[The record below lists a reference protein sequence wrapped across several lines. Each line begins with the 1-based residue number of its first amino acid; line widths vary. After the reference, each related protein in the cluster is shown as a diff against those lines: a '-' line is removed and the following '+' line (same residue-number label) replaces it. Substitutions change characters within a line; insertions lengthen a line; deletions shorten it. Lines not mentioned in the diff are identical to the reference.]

1 MPYAFCLLPSAFC
14 LTPSATMQMEGYIAR
29 ARGLVEDAVALYRPR
44 RFALVLDVG
53 RLSALCLM
61 PYA

>member
-1 MPYAFCLLPSAFC
+1 MPSA
-14 LTPSATMQMEGYIAR
+14 LQMEGYVAL
-29 ARGLVEDAVALYRPR
+29 AKGLVEDAVDLYRPR

>member
-1 MPYAFCLLPSAFC
+1 MPSA
-14 LTPSATMQMEGYIAR
+14 LQMEGYVAL
-29 ARGLVEDAVALYRPR
+29 AKGLVEDAVDLYRPR

-53 RLSALCLM
+53 RLSALYLM